1 MNLLFEGWRG
11 FLLVEGRKEN
21 AAAVLVKKI
30 DDPELRDILQTE
42 VLDGIIAADPT
53 PNKKYIEWA
62 ARRLGELARKEL
74 DDGYLQKVAAA
85 QRDPDGFTP
94 GGPARGG
101 PLDPEG
107 RQPSTYDAEKLKRI
121 KSMSRQD
128 RFSAGYLTNAERLD
142 SDRGAVR
149 SIVFAKLQS

>member
-62 ARRLGELARKEL
+62 W
-74 DDGYLQKVAAA
+74 
-85 QRDPDGFTP
+85 
-94 GGPARGG
+94 
-101 PLDPEG
+101 
-107 RQPSTYDAEKLKRI
+107 
-121 KSMSRQD
+121 
-128 RFSAGYLTNAERLD
+128 
-142 SDRGAVR
+142 
-149 SIVFAKLQS
+149 